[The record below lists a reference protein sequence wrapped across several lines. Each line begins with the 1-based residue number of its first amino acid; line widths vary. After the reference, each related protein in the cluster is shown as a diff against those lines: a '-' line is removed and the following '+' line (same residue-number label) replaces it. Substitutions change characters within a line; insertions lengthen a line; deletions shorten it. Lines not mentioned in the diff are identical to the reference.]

1 MDDNQE
7 EEELRR
13 AHAYL
18 PYMDGRGARAGI
30 MGVHGECMVRL
41 GKWSWA
47 YGGED
52 GSGRRG
58 RVNERGCGLLK
69 R

>member
-18 PYMDGRGARAGI
+18 PYMGGRARAG
-30 MGVHGECMVRL
+30 MGVHGECIVRL
-41 GKWSWA
+41 GKWLWA

-58 RVNERGCGLLK
+58 RVIQRGCGLPE

>member
-13 AHAYL
+13 DHAYL
-18 PYMDGRGARAGI
+18 PYMGGRGTG

-41 GKWSWA
+41 GKWLWA

-58 RVNERGCGLLK
+58 RGNERGCGLPE

>member
-1 MDDNQE
+1 M
-7 EEELRR
+7 RR
-13 AHAYL
+13 RERSSMGTMHTCHIWV
-18 PYMDGRGARAGI
+18 GVGTG

-41 GKWSWA
+41 GKWLWA

-58 RVNERGCGLLK
+58 RVNERGCGLPE